1 MVYLTSFFFNSLFY
15 VGTVILVIVMGPVLL
30 FPSGCARALARFWG
44 YMTYL
49 LLGMIGI
56 TQNVSGD
63 RQLNRQVLY
72 AVKHQSAWETII
84 LCWLLAAPAFV
95 LKRELLWLPVIGWF
109 FLKTGCIP
117 VDRSAGMRALREMR
131 AAGQDLAKKKRS
143 MLIFPQGTRVAPGV
157 KQPFEIGVFSLYEAT
172 GLPVVP
178 VALNSGHVWPRNS
191 WLKYPGSVTVEFL
204 DPIEPGLDRKHF
216 METLK
221 QRIEDRMLVLDA
233 KFMNDQ
239 TEAM

>member
-1 MVYLTSFFFNSLFY
+1 MVYLKSFVFNSLFY
-15 VGTVILVIVMGPVLL
+15 TGTGILVIVMGPVLL
-30 FPSGCARALARFWG
+30 FPSNYARAVARFWG

-56 TQNVSGD
+56 TQTINGHRHLD
-63 RQLNRQVLY
+63 RQVLY

-84 LCWLLAAPAFV
+84 LSWLLAAPAFV
-95 LKRELLWLPVIGWF
+95 LKRELLRLPIIGWF

-131 AAGQDLAKKKRS
+131 SAGQDLAKKGRS
-143 MLIFPQGTRVAPGV
+143 MLIFPQGTRVAPGTD
-157 KQPFEIGVFSLYEAT
+157 QPYEIGVFSLYQAT

-191 WLKYPGSVTVEFL
+191 WLKYPGNVNVEFL
-204 DPIEPGLDRKHF
+204 DPIEPGLDRKSF
-216 METLK
+216 MATLK
-221 QRIEDRMLVLDA
+221 QSIENRMLVLNRP
-233 KFMNDQ
+233 FMNNQ
-239 TEAM
+239 VKVN

>member
-1 MVYLTSFFFNSLFY
+1 MVYLKSFVFNSLFY
-15 VGTVILVIVMGPVLL
+15 VGTGILVIAMGPVLL

-95 LKRELLWLPVIGWF
+95 LKRELLWLPIIGWF

-131 AAGQDLAKKKRS
+131 AAGQDLAKKERS
-143 MLIFPQGTRVAPGV
+143 MLIFPQGTRVRFGERTP
-157 KQPFEIGVFSLYEAT
+157 L
-172 GLPVVP
+172 LP
-178 VALNSGHVWPRNS
+178 
-191 WLKYPGSVTVEFL
+191 
-204 DPIEPGLDRKHF
+204 
-216 METLK
+216 
-221 QRIEDRMLVLDA
+221 
-233 KFMNDQ
+233 
-239 TEAM
+239 